1 MPFPLIPLIAIG
13 VSSGLAALCIKK
25 SIDVKKTKAQEDQN
39 TFGKYAVNHRT
50 REKATESMAKLDQLK
65 MDILSGE
72 LRRFTYITENILHS
86 ELTYE
91 SIFVQE
97 SDISPFIS
105 SAPVKKVELLG
116 SSADLFY
123 SGLNQLRKELA
134 KSNHQ
139 LQQTVLEHGFD
150 FRKYR
155 TFEKAAV
162 IRSFYLANTLASAM
176 NVSIID
182 DKGEMRDNA
191 IDEFEDYM
199 VDRYLDAVG

>member
-1 MPFPLIPLIAIG
+1 MPFPLIPIIAIG

-25 SIDVKKTKAQEDQN
+25 SIDVKKTKADEDKN

-50 REKATESMAKLDQLK
+50 REKATESITKLEQLK
-65 MDILSGE
+65 VDILSGE
-72 LRRFTYITENILHS
+72 LRRFSYITENILHY

-91 SIFVQE
+91 AVFVQP

-123 SGLNQLRKELA
+123 SGLNQLRKEMV
-134 KSNHQ
+134 KSNLQ
-139 LQQTVLEHGFD
+139 LQQTVLEYGFD

-155 TFEKAAV
+155 PFEKAVV

-182 DKGEMRDNA
+182 DLGEMRETA

-199 VDRYLDAVG
+199 IDRYLDAVG

>member
-13 VSSGLAALCIKK
+13 VSSGIAALCIKK
-25 SIDVKKTKAQEDQN
+25 SIEVKKTKADEDKN

-50 REKATESMAKLDQLK
+50 REKATESLAKLNQLK

-72 LRRFTYITENILHS
+72 LRRFAYITENILHS

-91 SIFVQE
+91 AIFVQE
-97 SDISPFIS
+97 SDITPLIS

-116 SSADLFY
+116 STADLFH

-134 KSNHQ
+134 KSNQQ
-139 LQQTVLEHGFD
+139 LQQTVLEYGFD

-155 TFEKAAV
+155 SFEKAAV
-162 IRSFYLANTLASAM
+162 IRSFYLANTLAKAM
-176 NVSIID
+176 NVSMVD
-182 DKGEMRDNA
+182 ENSEPRDSA

>member
-1 MPFPLIPLIAIG
+1 MPFPLIPIIAIG

-25 SIDVKKTKAQEDQN
+25 SIDVKKTKADEDKN

-50 REKATESMAKLDQLK
+50 REKATESITKLEQLK
-65 MDILSGE
+65 VDILSGE
-72 LRRFTYITENILHS
+72 LRRFSYITENILHY

-91 SIFVQE
+91 AVFVQS

-123 SGLNQLRKELA
+123 SGLNQLRKEMV

-139 LQQTVLEHGFD
+139 LQQTVLEYGFD

-155 TFEKAAV
+155 PFEKAVV

-182 DKGEMRDNA
+182 DLGEMRETA

-199 VDRYLDAVG
+199 IDRYLDAVG

>member
-25 SIDVKKTKAQEDQN
+25 SIEVKKTKADEDKN

-50 REKATESMAKLDQLK
+50 REKATESLTKLNQLK
-65 MDILSGE
+65 MDILTGE
-72 LRRFTYITENILHS
+72 LRRFSYITENILHS
-86 ELTYE
+86 ELTYAPE
-91 SIFVQE
+91 FLQE

-105 SAPVKKVELLG
+105 SAPVKKVEMVG
-116 SSADLFY
+116 SSAELFY
-123 SGLNQLRKELA
+123 SGLNQLRKELV

-139 LQQTVLEHGFD
+139 LQQTVLEYGFD

-155 TFEKAAV
+155 PFEKAIV

-182 DKGEMRDNA
+182 EKGEVRDAA